1 MSTRALGQL
10 DLVPIIGDANFD
22 EFSAC
27 SDFDEFSACSDA
39 KAVVGGVVRVS
50 VIVAPRGILLV
61 VDIDV
66 FAFDESSVIQALPKG
81 IDNICEAGS
90 RGASDATAF
99 AAHHARGS
107 TLSPRDTTFRRG
119 DTMVHRPTMLRARDT
134 TTTTRSTQSLG
145 DFSALTALTIRVPDR
160 AGFSF

>member
-90 RGASDATAF
+90 RGASEKSD
-99 AAHHARGS
+99 HRH
-107 TLSPRDTTFRRG
+107 RRL
-119 DTMVHRPTMLRARDT
+119 LRAPRAA
-134 TTTTRSTQSLG
+134 TQPP
-145 DFSALTALTIRVPDR
+145 RRR
-160 AGFSF
+160 AV